1 MAVIGC
7 TPRNSGSQL
16 FGVLGDGA
24 ELGEICL
31 HDQQVLRDMFEVMVR
46 QQVFMAVT

>member
-31 HDQQVLRDMFEVMVR
+31 HDQQVLRDMF
-46 QQVFMAVT
+46 